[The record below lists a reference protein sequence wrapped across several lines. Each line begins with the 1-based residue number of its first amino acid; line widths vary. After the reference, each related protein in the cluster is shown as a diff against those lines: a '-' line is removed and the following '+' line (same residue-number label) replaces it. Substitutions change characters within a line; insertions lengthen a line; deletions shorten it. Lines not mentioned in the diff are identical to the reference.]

1 MLDSVSEATIGTPCI
16 FGIRSHSHCV
26 VGMQKLG
33 KLTKVQKVYRGI
45 SGGVLP
51 DEFWNRNEFN
61 VRGGVEFAFTST

>member
-1 MLDSVSEATIGTPCI
+1 
-16 FGIRSHSHCV
+16 
-26 VGMQKLG
+26 MQKLG